1 MHWTRALARL
11 LLLCLTPGAAYAS
24 AFGTLRGIVHDPQ
37 HHPIQGAQVKLR
49 AQASGWMQTAETNAE
64 GEFEFLAVPL
74 GEYRVT
80 VAHPGFNTLE
90 QRVVVPSGSAPVLHF
105 SLSLATVRETV
116 EVSGAPDAVN
126 PESSTTETLVDR
138 QQIERTPGADRTNS
152 LAMITN
158 FVPGAYVVHDQLH
171 IRGGHPVSWLV
182 DGVPVPNT
190 NIADTVGPQFDPKD
204 IDTLEVQRGG
214 YSSEY
219 GDRTYGVFNVLP
231 RTGFERNRQA
241 QLVAGFGSEN
251 ETNDQISFGDHTQ
264 RFAYYASVS
273 GNRTDLGLQT
283 PTADVIHD
291 QASSVSGFTSLI
303 FNATPVDQLR
313 LVASARHDHFQVP
326 NAPDD
331 QAAGIRDIERE
342 RDAFANFSW
351 VHTAGPGVL
360 LTLSPF
366 YHFNRAAFDGGP
378 NDTPIVTTDHRTSQ
392 YIGGQV
398 SLGVVHGRH
407 NARAGVYGFFQHDDL
422 RFGLRATDNSGLA
435 LTQKQKPEGQLEAA
449 FVEEQFKLT
458 RWLTLNGGIRLTHFS
473 GGVNE
478 NAANPRVG
486 AAIRVPRLGWVVR
499 GFYGRY
505 YQAPPLSTV
514 GGPLFDFALQQGF
527 GFLPLRGERD
537 EQYEVGLAIP
547 VRGWVL
553 DSSVFRTHAHNF
565 FDHNVLGNSNIF
577 LPVTIDTARIRGG
590 EVTLRSPQLWRRL
603 KLHAAYSHQFAEGK
617 GGVTG
622 GLTDFS
628 PPEGGFFFLDHDQR
642 DALSTGFEMNLP
654 WRSWVTGNLSYGSG
668 FLNGNGPAHLDP
680 HTTFD
685 LSLGKSFGESL
696 SVRLTALNIANSR
709 YLLDSSNTFGGTHFN
724 YPRQI
729 FATLCYRFHY

>member
-1 MHWTRALARL
+1 MRWTRTLARL

-49 AQASGWMQTAETNAE
+49 AQASEWMQTAETNAE

-90 QRVVVPSGSAPVLHF
+90 QHVVVTSGSAPVLHF
-105 SLSLATVRETV
+105 SLSLAMVRETV
-116 EVSGAPDAVN
+116 EVLGAPDAVN
-126 PESSTTETLVDR
+126 PESSTTETLVNR
-138 QQIERTPGADRTNS
+138 KQIEQTPGADRTNS

-171 IRGGHPVSWLV
+171 IRGGHQVSWLV

-241 QLVAGFGSEN
+241 ELVASFGSEN

-264 RFAYYASVS
+264 RFAYYASLS

-283 PTADVIHD
+283 PTEEVIHD
-291 QASSVSGFTSLI
+291 QASGVSGFTSLI
-303 FNATPVDQLR
+303 FNATPADQLR

-326 NAPDD
+326 NGPDD
-331 QAAGIRDIERE
+331 QAAGIRDVERE

-351 VHTAGPGVL
+351 VHTVGPGVL

-366 YHFNRAAFDGGP
+366 YHFNRAAFDGGS

-407 NARAGVYGFFQHDDL
+407 NARAGLYGFFQHDDL
-422 RFGLRATDNSGLA
+422 LFG
-435 LTQKQKPEGQLEAA
+435 
-449 FVEEQFKLT
+449 
-458 RWLTLNGGIRLTHFS
+458 
-473 GGVNE
+473 
-478 NAANPRVG
+478 
-486 AAIRVPRLGWVVR
+486 
-499 GFYGRY
+499 
-505 YQAPPLSTV
+505 
-514 GGPLFDFALQQGF
+514 
-527 GFLPLRGERD
+527 
-537 EQYEVGLAIP
+537 
-547 VRGWVL
+547 
-553 DSSVFRTHAHNF
+553 
-565 FDHNVLGNSNIF
+565 
-577 LPVTIDTARIRGG
+577 
-590 EVTLRSPQLWRRL
+590 
-603 KLHAAYSHQFAEGK
+603 
-617 GGVTG
+617 
-622 GLTDFS
+622 
-628 PPEGGFFFLDHDQR
+628 
-642 DALSTGFEMNLP
+642 
-654 WRSWVTGNLSYGSG
+654 
-668 FLNGNGPAHLDP
+668 
-680 HTTFD
+680 
-685 LSLGKSFGESL
+685 
-696 SVRLTALNIANSR
+696 
-709 YLLDSSNTFGGTHFN
+709 
-724 YPRQI
+724 
-729 FATLCYRFHY
+729 